1 MHLYYVDNSEVQKLP
16 CFEEEVPEYIFM
28 KWKFLYELYRKDMV
42 DAMQLDPDAKNIAAE
57 ATIKKYKEV
66 TS

>member
-1 MHLYYVDNSEVQKLP
+1 
-16 CFEEEVPEYIFM
+16 M